1 MSRSQVI
8 SELADMIAKIHLD
21 HPVRIGIDGV
31 EASVKQDGGSTY
43 LVTAYGLTSRS
54 NRFAMASSVTSKS

>member
-1 MSRSQVI
+1 MSRSQLI

-31 EASVKQDGGSTY
+31 GASRDGVSTY
-43 LVTAYGLTSRS
+43 LDTAYGLTSRS

>member
-1 MSRSQVI
+1 
-8 SELADMIAKIHLD
+8 MIAKIHLD

-31 EASVKQDGGSTY
+31 GASRDGVSTY
-43 LVTAYGLTSRS
+43 LDTAYGLTSRS

>member
-31 EASVKQDGGSTY
+31 EASVK
-43 LVTAYGLTSRS
+43 
-54 NRFAMASSVTSKS
+54 